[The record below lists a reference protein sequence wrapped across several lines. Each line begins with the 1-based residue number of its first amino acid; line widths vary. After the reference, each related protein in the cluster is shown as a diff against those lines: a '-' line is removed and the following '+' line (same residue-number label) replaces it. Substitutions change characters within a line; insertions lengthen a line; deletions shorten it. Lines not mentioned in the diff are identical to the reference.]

1 MPPLISKVSRR
12 ASLDLIR
19 SFAIIAVVALHVVPQ
34 SESAWVY
41 RIFFESMSKVGV
53 PLFLILSGYLMLDR
67 DYTEPDRLKRFFVHN
82 WLPMVVAFEL
92 WVFVSFL
99 LSAGKYA
106 IQPDGSFR
114 DLVGGVLSTAA
125 FWGEPYMTYF
135 WYMQMIIGIY
145 LFIPPLAS
153 FLHTVVSKGCRVWVH
168 VVMSLLLVWVFLLP
182 TMQLIAGWFGVKIS
196 GESSLGWFVGKG
208 ALGVAYMLL
217 GYCLRTVPILVN
229 ASLKIRVV
237 VFFLSVALLWGV
249 CAVDYAQTRQSFMV
263 TDGFLPIAA
272 FAFALFWLLLKTERP
287 LADMPHL
294 RTASYWL
301 SRLSFGVYMSHVLVA
316 MCIGA
321 VLPDALSSGV
331 MKLAIIN
338 PVTVLALAVVA
349 CLVLERITVT
359 RKWLL
364 LVR

>member
-1 MPPLISKVSRR
+1 
-12 ASLDLIR
+12 
-19 SFAIIAVVALHVVPQ
+19 
-34 SESAWVY
+34 
-41 RIFFESMSKVGV
+41 MSKVGV

-196 GESSLGWFVGKG
+196 GE
-208 ALGVAYMLL
+208 
-217 GYCLRTVPILVN
+217 ILY
-229 ASLKIRVV
+229 LI
-237 VFFLSVALLWGV
+237 F
-249 CAVDYAQTRQSFMV
+249 DY
-263 TDGFLPIAA
+263 
-272 FAFALFWLLLKTERP
+272 
-287 LADMPHL
+287 PHKHY
-294 RTASYWL
+294 TFKY
-301 SRLSFGVYMSHVLVA
+301 FEV
-316 MCIGA
+316 
-321 VLPDALSSGV
+321 
-331 MKLAIIN
+331 
-338 PVTVLALAVVA
+338 
-349 CLVLERITVT
+349 
-359 RKWLL
+359 
-364 LVR
+364 